1 MVGRCLQTAKR
12 LSLDDAICLSVR
24 RAEESPTG
32 TKAANAHSIP
42 CPRANKEQP
51 LATTVSHVRLPRRPK
66 KVRECLL
73 NGSQAGEDWVW
84 IRVHKT
90 MWFDALERRR
100 GDIACFEALAQKTWS
115 GARRKCLTHRYRF
128 ARITSAQNR
137 MFLGCGSE

>member
-1 MVGRCLQTAKR
+1 MVGRSLQTAKR

-32 TKAANAHSIP
+32 TKAANAHSIR
-42 CPRANKEQP
+42 CPEQIKSS
-51 LATTVSHVRLPRRPK
+51 LCGHNVSHVRLPRRPK

-100 GDIACFEALAQKTWS
+100 GDIATLK
-115 GARRKCLTHRYRF
+115 RLPRKPVLGP
-128 ARITSAQNR
+128 AASA
-137 MFLGCGSE
+137 